1 MQELTLKTLS
11 AYVHK
16 AKFSIDTPAIAAS
29 INADTMSFTLDLAQ
43 ETDATISSFLFSIH
57 PSARDNAIKNILR
70 FYFQK
75 PYIAPYLAQYT
86 YSVQSSERKER
97 NITVAEKYFR
107 PDALSNASADA
118 QVRPARQISAPEKT
132 LNLSSES
139 KSAATPTPAPPKPE
153 PVVETAIFSAPAEKA
168 EPENIPALSKETV
181 NPLNSSTQATSETP
195 SGSSSEDDSDGF
207 DIFGAIS
214 GLIV

>member
-1 MQELTLKTLS
+1 
-11 AYVHK
+11 
-16 AKFSIDTPAIAAS
+16 
-29 INADTMSFTLDLAQ
+29 MSFTLDLAQ
-43 ETDATISSFLFSIH
+43 EADATISSFLFSIH

-86 YSVQSSERKER
+86 YNVQPSEHKER

-107 PDALSNASADA
+107 PDALSNASAAA
-118 QVRPARQISAPEKT
+118 QVRPVRQTSAPKKT
-132 LNLSSES
+132 LNFSSES
-139 KSAATPTPAPPKPE
+139 KSATTPTPVPPKPE
-153 PVVETAIFSAPAEKA
+153 PVVATAIFSAPDEKA
-168 EPENIPALSKETV
+168 EPENIPALSKETTI
-181 NPLNSSTQATSETP
+181 NPLNSSSQATSETP